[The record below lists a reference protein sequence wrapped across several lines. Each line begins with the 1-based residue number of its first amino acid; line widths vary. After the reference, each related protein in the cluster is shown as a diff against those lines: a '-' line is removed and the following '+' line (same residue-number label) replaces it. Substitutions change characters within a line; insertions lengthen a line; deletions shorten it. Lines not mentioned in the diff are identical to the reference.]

1 MERIWTMG
9 ILASCLVCLLSARG
23 PEGAR
28 VLLDSGTQAVELGL
42 RLTASMMLWSGLM
55 EQLNISGDV
64 KRLGSGL
71 RRMLR
76 RLYPG
81 VQDDEA
87 WAAVGMNVAANL
99 LGLGNAAT
107 PAGIRAA
114 QRLAKCGEQGVRAL
128 AMLLAVN
135 NSSLQLIPATV
146 TSLRSAA
153 GAANPADIWLPTLL
167 ASGASTVVAVAFM
180 LLAQGRSKN

>member
-1 MERIWTMG
+1 MDKIWTGG
-9 ILASCLVCLLSARG
+9 ILTACLMCLLSGRG
-23 PEGAR
+23 AEGSRA
-28 VLLDSGTQAVELGL
+28 LLESGGQAMELGL

-55 EQLNISGDV
+55 EQLKTAGDV
-64 KRLGSGL
+64 NRLGRGL
-71 RRMLR
+71 RWGFR
-76 RLYPG
+76 RLYPK
-81 VQDDEA
+81 VQDEEA

-114 QRLAKCGEQGVRAL
+114 QRLARCGEQGVQAL
-128 AMLLAVN
+128 AMLLALN
-135 NSSLQLIPATV
+135 NSSLQLIPSTV

-167 ASGASTVVAVAFM
+167 ASGASTLVAAGFM
-180 LLAQGRSKN
+180 LLVQGRSKG